1 MNQNFSAEF
10 QYRILALL
18 DGTLDEEEATRLDE
32 ELRNSKEARVL
43 FHQLATLH
51 SALEDE
57 GASKSGLQN
66 VSVVPVELLLARE
79 RRRLIRT
86 SLMAAAAV
94 LLISAVVLWMREV
107 PDTTPPLADFRAAPN
122 SIFRLS
128 HTGDVD
134 KPVGHSMTT
143 GSRIILEHGVV
154 ELELP
159 HSVSAIIEAPADMT
173 LVDERTLQL
182 NHGRG
187 FFRVP
192 TEQGRGFTVL
202 TSHQRIVDLGT
213 AFGIDAP
220 SHHDKVE
227 LHVFEGRVRVDGLD
241 GTEGHTI
248 NAKRSVLLAGTR
260 VERDIAEQAMAFRKK
275 LPAKVE
281 TILLEDFES
290 GLIEG
295 RDYSVRVD
303 PTVIRDLS
311 GNRFRGIKDDTTWN
325 FRTASLSTALV
336 AADMN
341 QGGLD
346 RGFDGGFYEGSK
358 HVFITDAPDLVYPKY
373 GITQTGTIEKVYA
386 ANAWPDRQDLRD
398 LATAMTGEIW
408 FSVLVNVPD
417 GTTYAGL
424 TFNSRGETHDPIATD
439 ARILM
444 TPHHIE
450 VGLKGG
456 AATQGN
462 GTYTAG
468 KTHLLL
474 GKMKVVS
481 GNDTLSIWVDPD
493 LTTVHSPDAL
503 PAASFTSTTVDFADS
518 ITQLGVAGRSG
529 ANASN
534 VLIDAIRLS
543 NQATAFS
550 DVTGVRTDPE
560 GAVAQSS
567 DLPGK
572 TALSIVRMKAIHGN
586 SDVASDDKVVLT
598 FSEPIQRGSG
608 DVIIRNISTGDM
620 VETIPI
626 TSGQLAIRHSE
637 LTIRP
642 GKNLSADCSVEIPA
656 GAITDFS
663 GNPFSGINAKAA
675 LNMLQKGSIAS
686 SSASPN
692 DDTPPVLLALEPS
705 DNMMG
710 VQPGSLLRMT
720 FDEPVKLGTGRF
732 FVRNSTD
739 WEESEIVVGNP
750 KISVA
755 GNTVTIIP
763 KAILTDGTISMKWVG
778 NWGSDAA
785 VGLFNPKGDGRW
797 YSDKNLRDQGR
808 GIIGS
813 MRGPLMATFRQPQ
826 PHTRIQHELG
836 PITPGSSY
844 TVSAAIGVRDAGA
857 QENAAFLGYT
867 IRLSSRGTV
876 LAELTSDTPPGPP
889 NSVTTI
895 GFSWNSATLP
905 AGVSPGDPLA
915 IEIAPRQRPATSP
928 GYLDIDN
935 VRVTVIAE

>member
-1 MNQNFSAEF
+1 
-10 QYRILALL
+10 
-18 DGTLDEEEATRLDE
+18 
-32 ELRNSKEARVL
+32 
-43 FHQLATLH
+43 
-51 SALEDE
+51 
-57 GASKSGLQN
+57 
-66 VSVVPVELLLARE
+66 
-79 RRRLIRT
+79 
-86 SLMAAAAV
+86 
-94 LLISAVVLWMREV
+94 
-107 PDTTPPLADFRAAPN
+107 
-122 SIFRLS
+122 
-128 HTGDVD
+128 
-134 KPVGHSMTT
+134 
-143 GSRIILEHGVV
+143 
-154 ELELP
+154 
-159 HSVSAIIEAPADMT
+159 
-173 LVDERTLQL
+173 
-182 NHGRG
+182 
-187 FFRVP
+187 
-192 TEQGRGFTVL
+192 
-202 TSHQRIVDLGT
+202 
-213 AFGIDAP
+213 
-220 SHHDKVE
+220 
-227 LHVFEGRVRVDGLD
+227 
-241 GTEGHTI
+241 
-248 NAKRSVLLAGTR
+248 
-260 VERDIAEQAMAFRKK
+260 
-275 LPAKVE
+275 
-281 TILLEDFES
+281 
-290 GLIEG
+290 
-295 RDYSVRVD
+295 
-303 PTVIRDLS
+303 
-311 GNRFRGIKDDTTWN
+311 
-325 FRTASLSTALV
+325 
-336 AADMN
+336 
-341 QGGLD
+341 
-346 RGFDGGFYEGSK
+346 
-358 HVFITDAPDLVYPKY
+358 
-373 GITQTGTIEKVYA
+373 
-386 ANAWPDRQDLRD
+386 
-398 LATAMTGEIW
+398 MTGEIW

-692 DDTPPVLLALEPS
+692 DDTPPVLLALEPA

-739 WEESEIVVGNP
+739 WEESEVVVGDP
-750 KISVA
+750 KIFVT
-755 GNTVTIIP
+755 GNTVAIMP
-763 KAILTDGTISMKWVG
+763 KANLADGTISMKWVG

>member
-1 MNQNFSAEF
+1 MTQNLPEDLQF
-10 QYRILALL
+10 RILALL
-18 DGTLDEEEATRLDE
+18 DWTLEQEEATHLDE

-51 SALEDE
+51 SALEDQ
-57 GASKSGLQN
+57 GISQSGLPH
-66 VSVVPVELLLARE
+66 VPVIPIELSLVRE
-79 RRRLIRT
+79 RRRLLRN
-86 SLMAAAAV
+86 SFLAAAAL
-94 LLISAVVLWMREV
+94 LLISALVMWRIMV
-107 PDTTPPLADFRAAPN
+107 PETPSPLASFCAAPN
-122 SIFRLS
+122 SVFRLS
-128 HTGDVD
+128 HTKND
-134 KPVGHSMTT
+134 KRPVGDILAT
-143 GSRIILEHGVV
+143 GSRVVLEHGVV

-159 HSVSAIIEAPADMT
+159 HDVRAVIEAPADMT

-192 TEQGRGFTVL
+192 TELGRGFTVL

-220 SHHDKVE
+220 ANQDKVE
-227 LHVFEGRVRVDGLD
+227 LHVIEGRVRVDSLD

-248 NAKRSVLLAGTR
+248 TTHRSVLLAGAQ
-260 VERDIAEQAMAFRKK
+260 VERDIDYSTSPFRRK

-281 TILLEDFES
+281 TILLENFES

-311 GNRFRGIKDDTTWN
+311 GNRFCGIKDDTTWN

-358 HVFITDAPDLVYPKY
+358 HVFITDAPDLVYSKY

-386 ANAWPDRQDLRD
+386 ANAGPDRQDLRD

-424 TFNSRGETHDPIATD
+424 TFNRRGETYDPIATD

-444 TPHHIE
+444 TPSHIQ

-481 GNDTLSIWVDPD
+481 GNDTLNIWVDPD

-503 PAASFTSTTVDFADS
+503 PAASFTSTNVDFADS

-534 VLIDAIRLS
+534 VMIDAIRLS

-642 GKNLSADCSVEIPA
+642 GKHLGADCSVEIPA

-663 GNPFSGINAKAA
+663 GNPFSGINAEAA
-675 LNMLQKGSIAS
+675 LSMLQKGSIAS
-686 SSASPN
+686 SPASPN
-692 DDTPPVLLALEPS
+692 DDTPPVLLALEPA

-755 GNTVTIIP
+755 GNTVAIMP
-763 KAILTDGTISMKWVG
+763 KANLADGTISMKWVG

-797 YSDKNLRDQGR
+797 YSDKNLRDQGQ

-844 TVSAAIGVRDAGA
+844 TVSAAIGVRDSGA

-895 GFSWNSATLP
+895 GFSWHSATLP
-905 AGVSPGDPLA
+905 AGVPPGAPLA
-915 IEIAPRQRPATSP
+915 IEIAPNQVSGKDP
-928 GYLDIDN
+928 GYLDLDN